1 MKLTLFSKN
10 NLISNLWELIFP
22 NRIFF
27 LNSKNKKKSFLS
39 CDFISLKE
47 RLNLETQSIKISNKL
62 ILNRINSPYQKLLSL
77 TVKKR
82 TSIEVNKLLIYNY
95 ISKYFKKKNLS
106 NKNFKLVVFDTNLS
120 FFLYLKLKKKL
131 NLTFEIH
138 TISIIISILNELFK
152 IFYFLINILIFTHIN
167 LIISI
172 FSLKK
177 IKKTNLNVLY
187 NLNDSQKNYFKTD
200 LNPGNISRKIN
211 YIFNNRNY
219 LKKDIQ
225 KNLYFI
231 MILNIK

>member
-27 LNSKNKKKSFLS
+27 LNSKNKKKFLS

-177 IKKTNLNVLY
+177 
-187 NLNDSQKNYFKTD
+187 
-200 LNPGNISRKIN
+200 
-211 YIFNNRNY
+211 
-219 LKKDIQ
+219 
-225 KNLYFI
+225 
-231 MILNIK
+231 